1 MNKNW
6 LALSNEVAF
15 ARSTLGLGV
24 TQIQYANY
32 AELGVY
38 WQSFT
43 NLSVG
48 LERLAKLVIVLDYL
62 HHHGNYPD
70 FQTLRNYGH
79 DLNKLYTI
87 SKQIVLNNNIKFDF
101 IDNLDSEIHINI
113 LTILSNFAK
122 GDRYANLDF
131 LTGMND
137 KNPVS
142 DWSLKVDNWIWEN
155 KISQKKKAKI
165 ISLYENSY
173 TAIRPSICFHIT
185 ETNQEITSIKELSK
199 LETKTSMI
207 IPYRKLYIVQII
219 RYWVEILLWLQNLCY
234 SKCVPDFRE
243 DFPLFLQKDDYIK
256 RRKNWTKR
264 Y

>member
-1 MNKNW
+1 MNKKW

-32 AELGVY
+32 AELGIY

-48 LERLAKLVIVLDYL
+48 LERLAKLVILLDYL
-62 HHHGNYPD
+62 HCNGDYPD
-70 FQTLRNYGH
+70 FQTLRSYGH
-79 DLNKLYTI
+79 DLNKLYAI
-87 SKQIVLNNNIKFDF
+87 SKKIILNHNIKFDF

-155 KISQKKKAKI
+155 KISEKTKDRI
-165 ISLYENSY
+165 IANASLWR
-173 TAIRPSICFHIT
+173 IIPSSCLFIT
-185 ETNQEITSIKELSK
+185 EVNEIIRSSEKASILTGKWQAV
-199 LETKTSMI
+199 T
-207 IPYRKLYIVQII
+207 PYRKLYLVQII
-219 RYWVEILLWLQNLCY
+219 RYWVEILLWLQNSCHQQGIE
-234 SKCVPDFRE
+234 VPYFSE

>member
-15 ARSTLGLGV
+15 ARSTLGVGV

-32 AELGVY
+32 VELGIY

-48 LERLAKLVIVLDYL
+48 LERLAKLVILLDYL

-137 KNPVS
+137 KNPIS
-142 DWSLKVDNWIWEN
+142 DWSSKVDDWIWEN
-155 KISQKKKAKI
+155 KISQKKKDRMI
-165 ISLYENSY
+165 GLYDDNY
-173 TAIRPSICFHIT
+173 ALIHPNICFPIT
-185 ETNQEITSIKELSK
+185 ETNQEITSIRELSK
-199 LETKTSMI
+199 LEARNSMI

-234 SKCVPDFRE
+234 SKCIPDFSE